1 MTVSSKRICGAFV
14 SLEDKLA
21 VSRSVLQELAVTHGT
36 GSVWVAWTGGKDST
50 LAMALWLECL
60 QGFSQDRPQGLGV
73 DTGLEFAE
81 VIDFRRDQAKKWG
94 VDLRIVRSQEEDPFP
109 VGASDALACC
119 RRLKVEPLRRAVRE
133 LGIQVLLTGLRRDE
147 HESRQDRQMR
157 EERTDP
163 EHLQINPLLEWTE
176 MDVWAYHL
184 TKGLPYCPLYEQ
196 GYRSL
201 DCEPCT
207 ALSGGGER
215 AGRNPDKESRLA
227 ALRELGYF

>member
-1 MTVSSKRICGAFV
+1 V
-14 SLEDKLA
+14 SLEAKLRA
-21 VSRSVLQELAVTHGT
+21 SLGVLQELAASYGP

-50 LAMALWLECL
+50 ATLALWLECL
-60 QGFSQDRPQGLGV
+60 KEFSEARPQALGV

-81 VIDFRRDQAKKWG
+81 VIDFREEQARRWG
-94 VDLRIVRSQEEDPFP
+94 VDLRIVHSEDKSSLSS
-109 VGASDALACC
+109 GISDPLECC
-119 RRLKVEPLRRAVRE
+119 RRLKVEPLRRAVRD
-133 LGIQVLLTGLRRDE
+133 LGIRVLLTGLRRDE
-147 HESRQDRQMR
+147 HESRRNRQMR
-157 EERTDP
+157 EERRDP
-163 EHLQINPLLEWTE
+163 EHLQVNPLLEWTE

-184 TKGLPYCPLYEQ
+184 SKGVPCCQLYEQ

-201 DCEPCT
+201 DCRPCT